1 MYKNRVLGKML
12 IKPVNIDD
20 SGVFE
25 KRRRKTK
32 CITFII

>member
-20 SGVFE
+20 SGVLKKGGV
-25 KRRRKTK
+25 KRNV
-32 CITFII
+32 